1 VKLLTLL
8 LSLFVLTLSS
18 VPCCALENSEAD
30 HPIHENSQ
38 NEDDCGQACSPF
50 YTCGTCVG
58 FTPHYPDE
66 LFADYLRPIQHHS
79 IYPPF
84 ELPQTAGSIWQPP
97 QLS

>member
-30 HPIHENSQ
+30 HPIHENSR
-38 NEDDCGQACSPF
+38 NDDGCGQACSPF

-58 FTPHYPDE
+58 FTPNLHWGE
-66 LFADYLRPIQHHS
+66 LFADYLRDIQHNS
-79 IYPPF
+79 IYPSF
-84 ELPQTAGSIWQPP
+84 ELPQTSASIWQPP
-97 QLS
+97 Q